1 MILAASIALIVIV
14 LVLLLFIRQ
23 NDLPYVEPVSATA
36 HLDER
41 KTAIYENIRDANF
54 EYLMGKLSEDDYKQ
68 TKADLQDE
76 LSEVN
81 AEIASATGAKP
92 LPVKP
97 AVSGLASSSSTPA
110 PITPQVTASKMVV
123 CPTCGA
129 RYTTAMKFCGECGQ
143 SLKDGAA

>member
-97 AVSGLASSSSTPA
+97 SVAESALGASGSTVVASQA
-110 PITPQVTASKMVV
+110 IV
-123 CPTCGA
+123 CPKCGA

-143 SLKDGAA
+143 PLKDGAA